1 MHTELFLNGE
11 WCSTSTQFAVHN
23 PATDAVLAMVS
34 EAGGE
39 ELEAALSAAK
49 TAFARWRLS
58 LAQEREQ
65 LLKRMAALMLQ
76 HEHALAQL
84 ISSESGKPLVESG
97 AEVRYAAS
105 FLEWFAG
112 EAGRV
117 QGDLQTSNAQG
128 RQLLNRKVPV
138 GVVAAITPWNFPAAM
153 VARKLGAALAS
164 GCVMLLKPSELTPLT
179 ALALADIAQQAGVP
193 AGVFQVLP
201 MSNASLFGDTVTR
214 DSRVNKITFTGSTE
228 VGLTLHQQAAA
239 QLKRV
244 SLELGG
250 NAPAIVFADADLAQ
264 AARAIAAAK
273 MRNAGQ
279 TCVCVNRILVH
290 SSVAEPFVAL
300 LKAELAALR
309 VGPASEVTSAIG
321 PLIRPCDVTRLQRW
335 VDEAIAQGAICQYQS
350 PVPDPV
356 RYFPVTLL
364 TNTSMQMTLCQREQ
378 FGPVASVMTFA
389 DEAQAIALADTGRG
403 GLAAYLFSQ
412 NTALCWRVADALDA
426 GMVGINDTAISDAS
440 IPFGGVGLSGI
451 GREGSGYGLDDYLEI
466 KHLCWRW

>member
-11 WCSTSTQFAVHN
+11 WCSTSTQFAVYN
-23 PATDAVLAMVS
+23 PATGALLAMVS
-34 EAGGE
+34 DAGGE

-112 EAGRV
+112 EARRV
-117 QGDLQTSNAQG
+117 QGDLQTSNAEG

-228 VGLTLHQQAAA
+228 VGLMLHQQATA

>member
-1 MHTELFLNGE
+1 MHSELFLNGE
-11 WCSTSTQFAVHN
+11 WRSTSTQFAVHN
-23 PATDAVLAMVS
+23 PATGAVLAMVS
-34 EAGGE
+34 DAGHD

-65 LLKRMAALMLQ
+65 LLKRMAALMLL

-84 ISSESGKPLVESG
+84 ISSESGKPMAESA

-112 EAGRV
+112 EARRV
-117 QGDLQTSNAQG
+117 QGELQTSNAEG

-214 DSRVNKITFTGSTE
+214 DNRVNKITFTGSTE
-228 VGLTLHQQAAA
+228 VGLMLHQQAAA

-290 SSVAEPFVAL
+290 SSVAQPFVAL

-364 TNTSMQMTLCQREQ
+364 TKTSMQMTLCQREQ

-389 DEAQAIALADTGRG
+389 DEAQAVALADTGRG